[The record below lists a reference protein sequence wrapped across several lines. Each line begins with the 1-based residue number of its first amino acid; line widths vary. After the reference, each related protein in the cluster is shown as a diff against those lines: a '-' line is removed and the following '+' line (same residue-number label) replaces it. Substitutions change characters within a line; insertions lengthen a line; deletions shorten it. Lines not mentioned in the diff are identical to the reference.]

1 MVIPEEV
8 RVGSVWYKVELV
20 DKPIIM
26 NGRQCLGLCDKY
38 IHTIQLD
45 PSLQDD
51 QSLIQTFYHELA
63 HAMMFE
69 RGIDLQALGLSYD
82 DFENVIDG
90 IGIMMHQVLLDN
102 PDLVLTPEE
111 FDEKYPQEEEEKP
124 KDSKPRIY

>member
-8 RVGSVWYKVELV
+8 RVGSVYYTVELV

-26 NGRQCLGLCDKY
+26 NGRQCLGLCDKG

-45 PSLQDD
+45 PTLQDD
-51 QSLIQTFYHELA
+51 QCLLQTFYHELA

-69 RGIDLQALGLSYD
+69 RGIDLQVMGLSYD

-102 PDLVLTPEE
+102 PDLTLTPEE
-111 FDEKYPQEEEEKP
+111 FDEKYPPEDKEEI
-124 KDSKPRIY
+124 KDK

>member
-8 RVGSVWYKVELV
+8 RVGSVYYKVELV
-20 DKPIIM
+20 DKPIMM
-26 NGRQCLGLCDKY
+26 NGRQCLGICDKN

-45 PSLQDD
+45 STLQDD

-69 RGIDLQALGLSYD
+69 RGIDLQVLGLSYD

-111 FDEKYPQEEEEKP
+111 FDEKYPPEQEEI
-124 KDSKPRIY
+124 KDK

>member
-8 RVGSVWYKVELV
+8 RVGSVYYKVELV
-20 DKPIIM
+20 DKPIIL

-38 IHTIQLD
+38 THEIQLD

-69 RGIDLQALGLSYD
+69 RGIDLQVLGLSYD

-102 PDLVLTPEE
+102 PDLTLTPEE
-111 FDEKYPQEEEEKP
+111 FDEKYPPEEEDKETTK
-124 KDSKPRIY
+124 

>member
-8 RVGSVWYKVELV
+8 RVGSVYYKVELT
-20 DKPIIM
+20 DKPIIL

-38 IHTIQLD
+38 THEIQLD

-69 RGIDLQALGLSYD
+69 RGIDLQVLGLSYD

-102 PDLVLTPEE
+102 PDLTLTPEE
-111 FDEKYPQEEEEKP
+111 FDAKYPPEEEDKEATK
-124 KDSKPRIY
+124 

>member
-8 RVGSVWYKVELV
+8 RVGSVYYTVELT
-20 DKPIIM
+20 DRPIII

-38 IHTIQLD
+38 SHMIQLD
-45 PSLQDD
+45 PALQDD

-69 RGIDLQALGLSYD
+69 RGIDLQVLGLSYD
-82 DFENVIDG
+82 DYENVIDG

-102 PDLVLTPEE
+102 PDLTLTPEE
-111 FDEKYPQEEEEKP
+111 FDKKYPPEEEN
-124 KDSKPRIY
+124 KDK

>member
-8 RVGSVWYKVELV
+8 RVGSVYYTVELV

-38 IHTIQLD
+38 IHKIQLD

-69 RGIDLQALGLSYD
+69 RGIDLQVLGLSYD

-111 FDEKYPQEEEEKP
+111 FDEKYPPEEENKENKDP
-124 KDSKPRIY
+124 K

>member
-8 RVGSVWYKVELV
+8 RVGSVYYKVELT
-20 DKPIIM
+20 DKPIIL

-38 IHTIQLD
+38 THEIQLD

-69 RGIDLQALGLSYD
+69 RGIDLQLLGLSYD
-82 DFENVIDG
+82 DYENVIDG

-102 PDLVLTPEE
+102 PDLTLTPEE
-111 FDEKYPQEEEEKP
+111 FDAKYPPEEEDKEATK
-124 KDSKPRIY
+124 

>member
-8 RVGSVWYKVELV
+8 RVGSVYYKVELV
-20 DKPIIM
+20 DRPIIM
-26 NGRQCLGLCDKY
+26 DGRQCLGICDKY
-38 IHTIQLD
+38 NHMIQLD
-45 PSLQDD
+45 PALQDD

-69 RGIDLQALGLSYD
+69 RGIDLQVLGLSYND
-82 DFENVIDG
+82 YENVIDG

-111 FDEKYPQEEEEKP
+111 FDEKYPEEKED
-124 KDSKPRIY
+124 K

>member
-8 RVGSVWYKVELV
+8 RVGSVYYKVELV
-20 DKPIIM
+20 DKPIIL

-38 IHTIQLD
+38 THEIQLD

-69 RGIDLQALGLSYD
+69 RGIDLQVLGLSYD

-102 PDLVLTPEE
+102 PDLTLTPEE
-111 FDEKYPQEEEEKP
+111 FDAKYPPEEEGKEATK
-124 KDSKPRIY
+124 

>member
-8 RVGSVWYKVELV
+8 RVGSVYYKVELV
-20 DKPIIM
+20 DKPIIF

-38 IHTIQLD
+38 THEIQLD

-69 RGIDLQALGLSYD
+69 RGIDLQVLGLSYD

-102 PDLVLTPEE
+102 PDLTLTPEE
-111 FDEKYPQEEEEKP
+111 FDAKYPPEEEDKETTK
-124 KDSKPRIY
+124 

>member
-1 MVIPEEV
+1 MIIPEEV
-8 RVGSVWYKVELV
+8 RVGSVYYKVEIN
-20 DKPIIM
+20 DRPIVM
-26 NGRQCLGLCDKY
+26 DNGRQCLGICDKN

-69 RGIDLQALGLSYD
+69 RGIDLQVLGLSYD

-90 IGIMMHQVLLDN
+90 IGMMMHQVLLDN
-102 PDLVLTPEE
+102 PDLTLTPEE
-111 FDEKYPQEEEEKP
+111 YDKKYPPEEEETK
-124 KDSKPRIY
+124 

>member
-8 RVGSVWYKVELV
+8 RVGSVYYKVELT
-20 DKPIIM
+20 DKPIIL

-38 IHTIQLD
+38 THEIQLD

-69 RGIDLQALGLSYD
+69 RGIDLQVLGLSYD
-82 DFENVIDG
+82 DYENVIDG

-102 PDLVLTPEE
+102 PDLTLTPEE
-111 FDEKYPQEEEEKP
+111 FDAKYPPEEEDKETTK
-124 KDSKPRIY
+124 

>member
-8 RVGSVWYKVELV
+8 RVGSVYYKVELV

-26 NGRQCLGLCDKY
+26 NGKQCLGLCDKY

-45 PSLQDD
+45 STLQDD

-69 RGIDLQALGLSYD
+69 RGIDLQVLGLSYD

-111 FDEKYPQEEEEKP
+111 FDEKYPPEQEEI
-124 KDSKPRIY
+124 KDK

>member
-20 DKPIIM
+20 DRPIIID
-26 NGRQCLGLCDKY
+26 GRQCLGICDKY
-38 IHTIQLD
+38 NHMIQLD
-45 PSLQDD
+45 PALQDD

-69 RGIDLQALGLSYD
+69 RGIDLQVLGLSYND
-82 DFENVIDG
+82 YENVIDG

-111 FDEKYPQEEEEKP
+111 FDEKYPEEKED
-124 KDSKPRIY
+124 K

>member
-8 RVGSVWYKVELV
+8 RVGSVYYKVELV
-20 DKPIIM
+20 DKPIIS

-38 IHTIQLD
+38 THEIQLD

-69 RGIDLQALGLSYD
+69 RGIDLQVLGLSYD

-102 PDLVLTPEE
+102 PDLTLTPEE
-111 FDEKYPQEEEEKP
+111 FDAKYPPEEEDKETTK
-124 KDSKPRIY
+124 

>member
-8 RVGSVWYKVELV
+8 RVGSVYYKVELV

-82 DFENVIDG
+82 NFENVIDG

-102 PDLVLTPEE
+102 PDLTLTGEE
-111 FDEKYPQEEEEKP
+111 FDEKYPPEEEDKEKEEP
-124 KDSKPRIY
+124 K

>member
-8 RVGSVWYKVELV
+8 RVGSVYYKVELT
-20 DKPIIM
+20 DKPIIL

-38 IHTIQLD
+38 THEIQLD

-69 RGIDLQALGLSYD
+69 RGIDLQVLGLSYD

-102 PDLVLTPEE
+102 PDLTLTPEE
-111 FDEKYPQEEEEKP
+111 FDAKYPPEEEGKETTK
-124 KDSKPRIY
+124 

>member
-8 RVGSVWYKVELV
+8 RVGSVYYKVELV
-20 DKPIIM
+20 DKPIIL

-38 IHTIQLD
+38 THEIQLD

-69 RGIDLQALGLSYD
+69 RGIDLQVLGLSYD

-102 PDLVLTPEE
+102 PDLTLTPEE
-111 FDEKYPQEEEEKP
+111 FDAKYPPEEEDKETTK
-124 KDSKPRIY
+124 

>member
-8 RVGSVWYKVELV
+8 RVGSVWYKVELT
-20 DKPIIM
+20 DKPIMM
-26 NGRQCLGLCDKY
+26 NDRQCLGLCDKG

-45 PSLQDD
+45 PALQDD
-51 QSLIQTFYHELA
+51 QGLLQTFYHELA

-69 RGIDLQALGLSYD
+69 RGIDLQAMGLSYD

-102 PDLVLTPEE
+102 PDLTLTPEE
-111 FDEKYPQEEEEKP
+111 YDAKYPPEEQAK
-124 KDSKPRIY
+124 

>member
-8 RVGSVWYKVELV
+8 RVGSVYYTVELV
-20 DKPIIM
+20 DRPIII

-38 IHTIQLD
+38 SHMIQLD
-45 PSLQDD
+45 PALQDD

-69 RGIDLQALGLSYD
+69 RGIDLQVLGLSYD
-82 DFENVIDG
+82 DYENVIDG

-102 PDLVLTPEE
+102 PDLTLTPEE
-111 FDEKYPQEEEEKP
+111 YDAKYPPEEETK
-124 KDSKPRIY
+124 